1 VLIDEFG
8 TKLSRLVDEVKA
20 AIAAGE
26 KCVVFSAW
34 TRLLQLAADALDDQ
48 NIAAV
53 SLVGSLDER
62 KEALLQFRG
71 GGGGDGGMEKSS
83 QPDAASPV
91 AAALADPVD
100 GAASAPAAAA
110 AAAAGAASV
119 DPGGVGAAV
128 LLVPLFGGSSGAGG
142 GGAAGEKRN
151 APFCPPTS
159 GGNRSF
165 CQDRL
170 RTTRR

>member
-1 VLIDEFG
+1 M
-8 TKLSRLVDEVKA
+8 A
-20 AIAAGE
+20 Q
-26 KCVVFSAW
+26 KCRFP
-34 TRLLQLAADALDDQ
+34 QDDQ
-48 NIAAV
+48 KIAAV

-71 GGGGDGGMEKSS
+71 GGGGMEKSS
-83 QPDAASPV
+83 ADVASPV

-100 GAASAPAAAA
+100 GVASAAAAAAA

-142 GGAAGEKRN
+142 GGAAGEETKRTFLSSYFWSKPIIVKTGSGQPEGKIELMKHVSALRADVDGGQRCHSTRAC
-151 APFCPPTS
+151 AP
-159 GGNRSF
+159 
-165 CQDRL
+165 
-170 RTTRR
+170 TRD